1 LNRFTLSHILEE
13 EGFLFLRYTR
23 NRN

>member
-1 LNRFTLSHILEE
+1 LKRFTLSHILEE